1 MTFNNYL
8 LYIELIVD
16 VFTVLF
22 LTYLS
27 YSFLFFTANG
37 RKLQQRNPIDFENPF
52 FRFALLYLITKLQ
65 KNFCIPTTFLS
76 LNLILLFD
84 I

>member
-52 FRFALLYLITKLQ
+52 FRFALLYLITKLLKISGISAELQ
-65 KNFCIPTTFLS
+65 HINATG
-76 LNLILLFD
+76 FD
-84 I
+84 N